1 MSLTRRSSEISE
13 THDAG
18 PLFATWLAP
27 RDIVVV
33 SGPLG
38 AGKTALTQGVARGL
52 GVRDRVTSPTFTL
65 VREHECDNTA
75 GITHLHHADLYRTNS
90 LDEIEDLVFEELV
103 EPSGV
108 AVIEWGEM
116 GDGLWPVGVWR
127 VEIRVIDDELRDII
141 IHETPPGRDVTGWDA
156 L

>member
-1 MSLTRRSSEISE
+1 MTRRSRGISE

-18 PLFATWLAP
+18 SLFATWLAP

-38 AGKTALTQGVARGL
+38 AGKTAFTQGVARGL

-65 VREHECDNTA
+65 VREHECDNQS
-75 GITHLHHADLYRTNS
+75 GITRLHHADLYRTNTR
-90 LDEIEDLVFEELV
+90 DEIEDLLFEELV

-108 AVIEWGEM
+108 AIVEWGEM
-116 GDGLWPVGVWR
+116 GDGLWPAGVWR
-127 VEIRVIDDELRDII
+127 LEILVVDDELRDIL
-141 IHETPPGRDVTGWDA
+141 IHESPSGRDIATWEA
-156 L
+156 R